1 MAELDIGENQRKPSI
16 RIPFD
21 LKLVL
26 PYALLFASW
35 VVAYIRAGD
44 SADVV
49 RMQVQ
54 ADQQTIQKL
63 SESVSTLSERLARVE
78 SMSDRLARV
87 ETKLD
92 NYIDE
97 QAVPERHRR

>member
-1 MAELDIGENQRKPSI
+1 MAELKYDDHNRKPSI
-16 RIPFD
+16 RIPLDF
-21 LKLVL
+21 KLIL
-26 PYALLFASW
+26 PYALLVASW
-35 VVAYIRAGD
+35 VTAYIRAGD

-54 ADQQTIQKL
+54 ADQATIQKL

-78 SMSDRLARV
+78 TISNRLALV

-92 NYIDE
+92 NYINE
-97 QAVPERHRR
+97 QADSERRRR